1 MGILDNLQHVILAEI
16 YKNISSEQ
24 ISYLITLC
32 FIAIFVKLSG
42 LHQLPDVVLREY
54 SKSRNSNNKSSAE
67 FELFEELMQI
77 DTRKNDSPGSSD
89 ELKTD
94 DSPENEVDQ
103 MVGQMVGQMEK
114 FVEEDDKKAK
124 DKESREFHQKISDQF
139 LEETEKMLA
148 EENEF
153 LAKLAHRREH
163 VKKKMLHKLQNT
175 TVLDEK
181 EIVTGKVTE
190 SEILTTLATKSITQ
204 SNVTDLKQ
212 KLDKLR
218 EKVKD
223 NVQIPVLAE
232 DGTKKDK
239 ILEKDPHTILPPNSL
254 LVDTVTKI

>member
-94 DSPENEVDQ
+94 DSPENEV
-103 MVGQMVGQMEK
+103 GQMEK
-114 FVEEDDKKAK
+114 FVEEDDKKSK

-148 EENEF
+148 EEKEF

-175 TVLDEK
+175 TVLGEK
-181 EIVTGKVTE
+181 EIVAEKVTE
-190 SEILTTLATKSITQ
+190 REILTTLATKSITQ
-204 SNVTDLKQ
+204 SNVTDLKH